1 MLLLALLSNFMG
13 DDLRSVLSRKC
24 LWTGS
29 SHVNTDCSH
38 KVRRVEVFGGH
49 RIVLLKE
56 KTYFFQNRA
65 YKNLTYSIKQR

>member
-38 KVRRVEVFGGH
+38 KVRRVEAFDGH
-49 RIVLLKE
+49 RIALLK
-56 KTYFFQNRA
+56 KLIFFKIGHIR
-65 YKNLTYSIKQR
+65 I